1 VGGVTMSRHV
11 GLKISLHECIHSIK
25 LDSGL
30 KYDRYFAIA
39 FLKSKGDLP
48 PCVAV
53 GSLEVEKKTGEAE
66 YFNPC
71 KFYSLDKMFEAVIH
85 MLASYIAFYAFENS
99 VSPRHVFMKLL
110 DSLDPITGC
119 LISLPI
125 YAEGYYKKMV
135 EIEKGGGSV

>member
-1 VGGVTMSRHV
+1 
-11 GLKISLHECIHSIK
+11 
-25 LDSGL
+25 L

-39 FLKSKGDLP
+39 FLRSKGDLP

-53 GSLEVEKKTGEAE
+53 GSLEVEKETGEAE

-99 VSPRHVFMKLL
+99 VSPRQVFMKLL
-110 DSLDPITGC
+110 DMFRSDYKL
-119 LISLPI
+119 LNKLANL
-125 YAEGYYKKMV
+125 AEGYYKKMV
-135 EIEKGGGSV
+135 EIEGGGGSV

>member
-1 VGGVTMSRHV
+1 MSRHV
-11 GLKISLHECIHSIK
+11 GLRISLDECIHSIK

-71 KFYSLDKMFEAVIH
+71 KFYSLDKMFEAIIH

-99 VSPRHVFMKLL
+99 VSPRQVFMKLL
-110 DSLDPITGC
+110 DMFRSDYRL
-119 LISLPI
+119 LNKLANL
-125 YAEGYYKKMV
+125 AEGYYKKMV
-135 EIEKGGGSV
+135 EIESSGAGE

>member
-1 VGGVTMSRHV
+1 MSKHV
-11 GLKISLHECIHSIK
+11 GLKISPDECIHSIK

-48 PCVAV
+48 ACVAV
-53 GSLEVEKKTGEAE
+53 GSLEVLKETGEAE

-99 VSPRHVFMKLL
+99 VSPRQVFVKLL
-110 DSLDPITGC
+110 DMLRSDYRL
-119 LISLPI
+119 LNKLANL
-125 YAEGYYKKMV
+125 AEGYYKKMV
-135 EIEKGGGSV
+135 EIESSGAGE

>member
-1 VGGVTMSRHV
+1 MSRHV
-11 GLKISLHECIHSIK
+11 GLRISLDECIHSIK

-53 GSLEVEKKTGEAE
+53 GSLEVEKKTGGAE

-71 KFYSLDKMFEAVIH
+71 KFYSLDKMFEAIIH

-99 VSPRHVFMKLL
+99 VSPRQVFMKLL
-110 DSLDPITGC
+110 DMFRSDYRL
-119 LISLPI
+119 LNKLANL
-125 YAEGYYKKMV
+125 AEGYYKKMV
-135 EIEKGGGSV
+135 EIESSGAGE

>member
-1 VGGVTMSRHV
+1 
-11 GLKISLHECIHSIK
+11 
-25 LDSGL
+25 
-30 KYDRYFAIA
+30 
-39 FLKSKGDLP
+39 LKSKGDLP

-110 DSLDPITGC
+110 DRFRSDYRLLDK
-119 LISLPI
+119 LVNLS
-125 YAEGYYKKMV
+125 EGYYRKMV
-135 EIEKGGGSV
+135 EIESSGAGE

>member
-1 VGGVTMSRHV
+1 MSRHV
-11 GLKISLHECIHSIK
+11 GLRISLNECIHSIR

-53 GSLEVEKKTGEAE
+53 GSLEVLKETGEAE

-99 VSPRHVFMKLL
+99 VSPRQVFMKLL
-110 DSLDPITGC
+110 DRFRSDYRLLDK
-119 LISLPI
+119 LANL
-125 YAEGYYKKMV
+125 AEGYYKKMV
-135 EIEKGGGSV
+135 EIEGGGGSV